1 MEELDAKQQ
10 NEEIIKEALDG
21 AFDILNLQSRD
32 AKDAENM
39 VKRLAEGIIS
49 TAHEITGVK
58 TIYTGKVLSVDEI
71 MREYKFDP
79 EAAKAKYEG
88 KKATVSGII
97 ENSPLEQKSG
107 CITVNIIDCLFAE
120 YDYNCTC
127 VLPSWNKNLISE
139 LRPGRRLTVAGIWSY
154 MENDLAIIAW
164 LNDCVAVNVE
174 DAENSEELQKHL
186 DRTAK
191 IMKAKE
197 EYDAEHSFDE
207 GDFLTEEE
215 EEKIQSLVFADYEHM
230 RKNH

>member
-88 KKATVSGII
+88 KKVTVSGII
-97 ENSPLEQKSG
+97 ESSPLKQKSG
-107 CITVNIIDCLFAE
+107 CITVNMIDCLFAE

-127 VLPSWNKNLISE
+127 VLLPWYKNLISE
-139 LRPGRRLTVAGIWSY
+139 LRLGRKLTVTGIWCS
-154 MENDLAIIAW
+154 NNNGWANFVDLY
-164 LNDCVAVNVE
+164 DCVDVSVE
-174 DAENSEELQKHL
+174 DAEISEELRKHL
-186 DRTAK
+186 ERMAE
-191 IMKAKE
+191 IIKAKE
-197 EYDAEHSFDE
+197 AYDAEHPFE
-207 GDFLTEEE
+207 EVGFLSEEE
-215 EEKIQSLVFADYEHM
+215 KEKIQSLVLTHYELMNKHP
-230 RKNH
+230 